1 MVVLFNRKKHV
12 ATMFSTREKARKTAV
27 EHRNTTKKCSNVAV
41 VTMAGDWQHS
51 KVLVLR
57 IH

>member
-1 MVVLFNRKKHV
+1 MLFVNRKKHV
-12 ATMFSTREKARKTAV
+12 ATMFSTIEKAKKTAV

-51 KVLVLR
+51 KVLVRR